1 MSRSTRGH
9 LLTLRQDGRV
19 DLQLLVTDR
28 LPVGRADE
36 GLVVLD
42 ERVSRRHCEFNVD
55 GDHLTVRD
63 CGSSNGTIVDGTRCN
78 GRAALAPGSV
88 VTVGGATFEVGP
100 SVDVDAPEATR
111 PEHRRTVL
119 GGAPAPSGEPRT
131 VVDDRRQDDQLR
143 ASIVGSTLTLVFS
156 DIIDS
161 TVLVHQLGDQHWLDV
176 LRRHDEISRS
186 LIARFDGTAV
196 KGQGDGFLMT
206 FPSARHALLF
216 AMELQRSFER
226 LRGTD
231 PDFPVHVRIGVHT
244 GEVLHSSGDV
254 FGRHVHLAA
263 RVAGL
268 AGQDEIVASALV
280 RELADPM
287 GDLRFG
293 PAEAAQLKGFDGT
306 RSVHRVMWREDPVT
320 GTADPS

>member
-1 MSRSTRGH
+1 M
-9 LLTLRQDGRV
+9 
-19 DLQLLVTDR
+19 DLQLVVSDR
-28 LPVGRADE
+28 LPVGRAGD

-42 ERVSRRHCEFNVD
+42 EHVSRRHCEFTVD
-55 GDHLTVRD
+55 GDQLAIRD
-63 CGSSNGTIVDGTRCN
+63 CGSSNGTIVDGQRCN
-78 GRAALAPGSV
+78 GRTVLAPGAV
-88 VTVGGATFEVGP
+88 VTVGGATFEVG
-100 SVDVDAPEATR
+100 STIDIDAPDATQ
-111 PEHRRTVL
+111 PEHRRTVV
-119 GGAPAPSGEPRT
+119 GDPNSSNEPPT
-131 VVDDRRQDDQLR
+131 VVDDRRHDEQLR

-161 TVLVHQLGDQHWLDV
+161 TVLVHELGDQRWLDV

-186 LIARFDGTAV
+186 LIARFNGTAV

-226 LRGTD
+226 LRDAD

-293 PAEAAQLKGFDGT
+293 PAEAAQLKGFDGART
-306 RSVHRVMWREDPVT
+306 VHEVLWREVPTTGATDP
-320 GTADPS
+320 G